1 MKYKEDKKDKE
12 FRSGFVAIIGRPN
25 VGKSTFLNSVLGE
38 KVSIVSRKPQ
48 TTRNTIRGV
57 KHMDGAQIVFVD
69 TPGLH
74 KGTKALNR
82 FMAREALGAIK
93 DVDCILMMVEAT
105 DPMADGDGYIIE
117 ELGKVDAPVVLAIN
131 KIDKVSRDRLL
142 PMIGAYTKVFKF
154 KEVVLISATRSDGID
169 KVLTLLTDAL
179 PEGPEYFPPEMITD
193 QPERFLA
200 AEIVREKVF
209 HVTTE
214 EIPYSVAVTVE
225 EFNER
230 LGKGAKPIIDIRAI
244 ISVERDSQK
253 GIIIG
258 KGGATLKK
266 IGTAAREELEA
277 ILGVKVFLE
286 IHVKVAKGWTRNARA
301 MEEFGYK

>member
-1 MKYKEDKKDKE
+1 
-12 FRSGFVAIIGRPN
+12 
-25 VGKSTFLNSVLGE
+25 
-38 KVSIVSRKPQ
+38 
-48 TTRNTIRGV
+48 
-57 KHMDGAQIVFVD
+57 
-69 TPGLH
+69 
-74 KGTKALNR
+74 
-82 FMAREALGAIK
+82 
-93 DVDCILMMVEAT
+93 MVEAT
-105 DPMADGDGYIIE
+105 DPMNDGDDFIIGN
-117 ELGKVDAPVVLAIN
+117 LKHISAPVVLAIN

-142 PMIGAYTKVFKF
+142 PMIDSYSKVFAF
-154 KEVVLISATRSDGID
+154 KEIVLISATRSDGID
-169 KVLTLLTDAL
+169 RVLELLTETL
-179 PEGPEYFPPEMITD
+179 PEGPEYFPREMVTD

-209 HVTTE
+209 HVTSE

-244 ISVERDSQK
+244 INVERDSQK
-253 GIIIG
+253 GIVIG
-258 KGGATLKK
+258 KKGVMLKK

-286 IHVKVAKGWTRNARA
+286 IHVKVTKGWTRNARA